1 METRHWEV
9 AEDSFKLTSFT
20 GGIMMLNST
29 LAWNERKGWR
39 WHLRMES
46 HGLGWLEGRCLVTAL
61 LQAVGLGFW
70 SSQRELLQARWS
82 HGAEASIPAKSCGCA
97 VNLSELL
104 PLLEV
109 PGCYLQLTS
118 SSPNNLPRKQI
129 LWSSPC
135 AWTNIG
141 LHKWQDW
148 INQPPAE
155 P

>member
-1 METRHWEV
+1 
-9 AEDSFKLTSFT
+9 
-20 GGIMMLNST
+20 
-29 LAWNERKGWR
+29 
-39 WHLRMES
+39 MES

-118 SSPNNLPRKQI
+118 SSPNNRKQI
-129 LWSSPC
+129 L
-135 AWTNIG
+135 
-141 LHKWQDW
+141 
-148 INQPPAE
+148 
-155 P
+155 